1 MWFPLITRR
10 PVYAPI
16 TVDSDEE
23 AKSRLDRSYKNK
35 LSLRLNILL
44 LVALCSVSCT
54 LGFLAARFLDTQS
67 IASRVGLRFAKELST
82 FSYSRNF
89 SYPPSNTT
97 DAAWNGLFMTK
108 GDGGFFN
115 HPYVKGE
122 RATLSVLHQLHC
134 LDGIRHIYYLNNDAA
149 TTGTVL
155 LDEELDLHMRRSH
168 MRHCIDFLRQSLMCC
183 GDSSIE
189 RVNPELKGVT
199 GWGTE
204 HMCTNWEE
212 LQEWVGER
220 QRLDR
225 EG

>member
-1 MWFPLITRR
+1 MWFPLITRHPIYE
-10 PVYAPI
+10 PVTAS
-16 TVDSDEE
+16 SDEL
-23 AKSRLDRSYKNK
+23 AISGPHKSSKNK
-35 LSLRLNILL
+35 LSLRVNILM
-44 LVALCSVSCT
+44 LVTLCFASCA
-54 LGFLAARFLDTQS
+54 LGFLAARLLDTQS
-67 IASRVGLRFAKELST
+67 TAVRVGPRFAKELSV
-82 FSYSRNF
+82 FSYNRNF
-89 SYPPSNTT
+89 SYPPSNIT

-108 GDGGFFN
+108 SDGGFFN
-115 HPYVKGE
+115 HPYVEDE

-134 LDGIRHIYYLNNDAA
+134 LDGIRHIYYLNNHAA

-155 LDEELDLHMRRSH
+155 LEEELELHMRRSH

-183 GDSSIE
+183 GDSTIE
-189 RVNPELKGVT
+189 RVDPELKGVT

-204 HMCTNWEE
+204 HVCTNWEE